1 MAKHSSAS
9 ALQPSPHKVQEI
21 NIDDIMVRARLRSL
35 NPAKVE
41 EQIESIARQGFTDPI
56 EVRIATKWGNTDE
69 KEIVL
74 VVGRHRLEA
83 MKKMG
88 ATTISF
94 VLPDDRR
101 KAEMR
106 EISENLHHAPLT
118 ALEEAEHI
126 ANWVE
131 LASEEDE
138 IKGHNVPKSRP
149 GRPKGVI
156 AKAAGTLPVKA
167 KTEPAAQKAVRRAI
181 DIAEISPKAKEMAK
195 KNGLDQK
202 YTALLKIAAQKTAEA
217 QLKKLRELVSGGSG
231 QSLERASALSASD
244 KKLYKRLINAW
255 KKHLGTFFAKASAKV
270 RKKFLAEIRR
280 ASSSDVGQ
288 GGPAKEGPAKE
299 GPAKKG
305 PAKKGA

>member
-9 ALQPSPHKVQEI
+9 ALQPSSHKVQEI
-21 NIDDIMVRARLRSL
+21 NIDDIKVRARLRSL

-69 KEIVL
+69 KEIIL
-74 VVGRHRLEA
+74 VAGRHRLEA
-83 MKKMG
+83 MKKRG
-88 ATTISF
+88 AKTIPSF
-94 VLPDDRR
+94 VLPDDQR

-118 ALEEAEHI
+118 PLEEAEHI
-126 ANWVE
+126 ANWLE

-149 GRPKGVI
+149 GRPKGAI
-156 AKAAGTLPVKA
+156 AKAASTLPVKA
-167 KTEPAAQKAVRRAI
+167 KTEAAAQKAVRRAI

-195 KNGLDQK
+195 KHGLDQK
-202 YTALLKIAAQKTAEA
+202 YTALLKIAAEKTDKE
-217 QLKKLRELVSGGSG
+217 QLKKVRELVSGGKG
-231 QSLERASALSASD
+231 QSLERASVLSASD
-244 KKLYKRLINAW
+244 KKTYKRLINAW
-255 KKHLGTFFAKASAKV
+255 KKHLGPFFAKASAKV

-280 ASSSDVGQ
+280 ASS
-288 GGPAKEGPAKE
+288 
-299 GPAKKG
+299 
-305 PAKKGA
+305 

>member
-1 MAKHSSAS
+1 MAKRTSAS
-9 ALQPSPHKVQEI
+9 ALQPSSHKVQEI
-21 NIDDIMVRARLRSL
+21 NIDDIKVGTRLRSL

-74 VVGRHRLEA
+74 VAGRHRLEA

-88 ATTISF
+88 ATTIPSF

-106 EISENLHHAPLT
+106 EISENLHRAPLT
-118 ALEEAEHI
+118 PLEEAEHI

-138 IKGHNVPKSRP
+138 IKGHNVPKSGR

-167 KTEPAAQKAVRRAI
+167 KTELAAQKAVRRAI
-181 DIAEISPKAKEMAK
+181 DIAEISPEAKEMAIK
-195 KNGLDQK
+195 HGLDQK
-202 YTALLKIAAQKTAEA
+202 TALLKIAARKTEKDQLQKV
-217 QLKKLRELVSGGSG
+217 RELVSGRKG
-231 QSLERASALSASD
+231 QSSKRASALSASD
-244 KKLYKRLINAW
+244 KKIYERLISTW
-255 KKHLGTFFAKASAKV
+255 KKHIGSLFAKASTKV
-270 RKKFLAEIRR
+270 REKFLAEIRR
-280 ASSSDVGQ
+280 ASSVGQ
-288 GGPAKEGPAKE
+288 GNPAKESTT
-299 GPAKKG
+299 
-305 PAKKGA
+305 KKGA

>member
-9 ALQPSPHKVQEI
+9 ALQPSSDKVQEI
-21 NIDDIMVRARLRSL
+21 NIDDIKVRARLRSL
-35 NPAKVE
+35 NRAKVE
-41 EQIESIARQGFTDPI
+41 ELIESIARQGFTDPI
-56 EVRIATKWGNTDE
+56 EVRIAAKWGNTYE

-74 VVGRHRLEA
+74 VAGRHRLEA

-88 ATTISF
+88 ATTIPSF

-106 EISENLHHAPLT
+106 EISENLNHAPLT
-118 ALEEAEHI
+118 PLEEAEHI

-202 YTALLKIAAQKTAEA
+202 YTALLKIAAQKTAKA
-217 QLKKLRELVSGGSG
+217 QLKKVRELVSGGNG
-231 QSLERASALSASD
+231 QSSERASALSATD
-244 KKLYKRLINAW
+244 KKTYKHLINAW
-255 KKHLGTFFAKASAKV
+255 KKHLGAFFAKASAKV
-270 RKKFLAEIRR
+270 RKKFLAEIRH

-288 GGPAKEGPAKE
+288 GGPAKKGS
-299 GPAKKG
+299 AKKS
-305 PAKKGA
+305 A

>member
-9 ALQPSPHKVQEI
+9 ALQPSSHKVQEI
-21 NIDDIMVRARLRSL
+21 NIDDIKVRARLRSL

-74 VVGRHRLEA
+74 VAGRHRLEA

-88 ATTISF
+88 ATTIPSI
-94 VLPDDRR
+94 VLPYDRR

-106 EISENLHHAPLT
+106 EVSENLHHAPLT
-118 ALEEAEHI
+118 PLEEAEHI

-181 DIAEISPKAKEMAK
+181 EIAEISPKAKEMAK

-217 QLKKLRELVSGGSG
+217 QLKKVRQLVLGGNG
-231 QSLERASALSASD
+231 QSSERASALSASD
-244 KKLYKRLINAW
+244 KKLYERLINAW
-255 KKHLGTFFAKASAKV
+255 KKHLGPFLAKASPKV

-288 GGPAKEGPAKE
+288 GGPAKGGPAKE

-305 PAKKGA
+305 A